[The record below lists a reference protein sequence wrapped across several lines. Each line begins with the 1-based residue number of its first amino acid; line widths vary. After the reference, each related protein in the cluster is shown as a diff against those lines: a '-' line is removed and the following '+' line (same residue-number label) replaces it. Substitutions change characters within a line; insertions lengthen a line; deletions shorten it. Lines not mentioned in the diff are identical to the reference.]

1 MSKPIVAVTM
11 GDPSGIGPEVV
22 VKAARDAAVRR
33 ACRVVIVGDAALLQR
48 AHAPRWPNRES
59 GSAAP
64 TDAPVLVESVT
75 CLKPDAVR
83 PGRSTRNGGE
93 ASYRYILRA
102 VELIGAGGADAMA
115 TAPINKKALNDAG
128 HAWPGHTELLADLT
142 HTREVRMML
151 YGSRLKVVLVTVH
164 LPLTEVAASLTRR
177 RIRTTIELT
186 HRSLQE
192 WFGLAEPR
200 LAVAALNPHGGED
213 GMFGQEE
220 RRVIRP
226 AVRDCSGRGMCVSG
240 PVPADS
246 LFHRAVAGEF
256 DAVICMYHDQGL
268 GPFKL
273 LHFTD
278 GVNLTLGL
286 PIIRTSVD
294 HGTAYDIA
302 GKGVADPRSM
312 KQAILLAAK
321 LARAREAQPSAAPPP
336 PLDSRFRGND
346 GEGSGDGGA
355 GRGNGGQS

>member
-1 MSKPIVAVTM
+1 MSKPVVAVTM

-33 ACRVVIVGDAALLQR
+33 ACRVVIVGDAGLLER
-48 AHAPRWPNRES
+48 AQAPRWPGTET
-59 GSAAP
+59 GAA
-64 TDAPVLVESVT
+64 TRDDAPVRVESVT
-75 CLKPDAVR
+75 RLRPAAVR
-83 PGRSTRNGGE
+83 PGRPTRNGGD

-102 VELIGAGGADAMA
+102 VDLIGAGAADAMA
-115 TAPINKKALNDAG
+115 TAPISKKALNGAG

-142 HTREVRMML
+142 RTREVRMML
-151 YGSRLKVVLVTVH
+151 YGPRLKVVLVTVH
-164 LPLTEVAASLTRR
+164 LPLTEVAAALSRKR
-177 RIRTTIELT
+177 VRATIALT
-186 HRSLQE
+186 HRSLQQ

-220 RRVIRP
+220 RTVIRP
-226 AVRDCSGRGMCVSG
+226 AVRDCSGRGMRVSG

-246 LFHRAVAGEF
+246 LFHRAAGGEY

-286 PIIRTSVD
+286 PLVRTSVD

-302 GKGVADPRSM
+302 GKGVADARSM
-312 KQAILLAAK
+312 KQAILLAAA
-321 LARAREAQPSAAPPP
+321 LAQPRPRPAP
-336 PLDSRFRGND
+336 
-346 GEGSGDGGA
+346 
-355 GRGNGGQS
+355 

>member
-1 MSKPIVAVTM
+1 MSKPVVAVTM

-33 ACRVVIVGDAALLQR
+33 ASRVVIVGDALSLEGAG
-48 AHAPRWPNRES
+48 AVRWPVREP
-59 GSAAP
+59 GSESHS
-64 TDAPVLVESVT
+64 DAPVLVESVT
-75 CLKPDAVR
+75 RLKPSAGR
-83 PGRSTRNGGE
+83 PTRTGGE

-102 VELIGAGGADAMA
+102 VELIRGGAADAMA

-164 LPLTEVAASLTRR
+164 LPLTEVAAALTRR

-246 LFHRAVAGEF
+246 LFHRAVAGEY

-321 LARAREAQPSAAPPP
+321 LARAREAQPSAAVPP

-346 GEGSGDGGA
+346 GEGGGDDGA
-355 GRGNGGQS
+355 RRGK

>member
-1 MSKPIVAVTM
+1 MSKPVVAVTM

-33 ACRVVIVGDAALLQR
+33 ACRVLVLGDPSPLHDAG
-48 AHAPRWPNRES
+48 APRWPVREP
-59 GSAAP
+59 GSP
-64 TDAPVLVESVT
+64 DQ
-75 CLKPDAVR
+75 PDAAVTLEPVTRLRASQAR
-83 PGRSTRNGGE
+83 PGRPTAGGGE
-93 ASYRYILRA
+93 ASYRYIVRA
-102 VELIGAGGADAMA
+102 VEFIGAGRADAMA
-115 TAPINKKALNDAG
+115 TAPISKKALNDAG

-142 HTREVRMML
+142 RTRDVRMML
-151 YGSRLKVVLVTVH
+151 WGRRLKVVLATVH
-164 LPLTEVAASLTRR
+164 LPLTEVAAALTRKR
-177 RIRTTIELT
+177 VRDTIELT
-186 HRSLQE
+186 HRSLRQG
-192 WFGLAEPR
+192 FGLPEPR

-226 AVRDCSGRGMCVSG
+226 AVRDCADRGMAVSG

-246 LFHRAVAGEF
+246 LFHRAANGGY

-286 PIIRTSVD
+286 PLIRTSVD

-302 GKGVADPRSM
+302 GKGVADARSM
-312 KQAILLAAK
+312 KQAILLAAE
-321 LARAREAQPSAAPPP
+321 LARRGQGRGLSASPS
-336 PLDSRFRGND
+336 PLDSRAR
-346 GEGSGDGGA
+346 SVSRA
-355 GRGNGGQS
+355 GP